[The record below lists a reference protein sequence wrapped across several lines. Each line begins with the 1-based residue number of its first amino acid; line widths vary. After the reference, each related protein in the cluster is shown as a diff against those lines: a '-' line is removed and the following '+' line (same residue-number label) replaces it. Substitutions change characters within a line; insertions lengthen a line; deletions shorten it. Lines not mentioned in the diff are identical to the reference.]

1 MRSVI
6 IDLKLFC
13 SSPETGLDTGRRGL
27 HQPRGWERA
36 ESRGA
41 SFSAEG
47 ALGQELLEFG
57 FAHSAQIVVSG
68 HQAPLF

>member
-1 MRSVI
+1 MGV
-6 IDLKLFC
+6 
-13 SSPETGLDTGRRGL
+13 RGE
-27 HQPRGWERA
+27 PGG
-36 ESRGA
+36 GA